1 MSPPPPDPNAD
12 PPTEHP
18 VGITKITHAGGS
30 NETVV
35 TPDGHHAD
43 TDVTMTTGDSIGG
56 NAQRGNEVSAGVATA
71 EYSANTQSEISR
83 LNAEVARL
91 RAELAWANQALEL
104 SREEARTMREFFN
117 TAQKALEEQR
127 ADTKDLREDA
137 ATYRRA
143 AQRAEETLEKER
155 EQWRHDRNDYI
166 HQIDELYRSRTRDI
180 STPNSTVPATMPP
193 DPYADPD
200 YYDDDE
206 GDIYDDVPMDPPSQT
221 IAPVGQ
227 EALPVTTP
235 VDHQPPARTQPMP
248 PAQPSR
254 SRAPAGA
261 PSNTSVQPTNFPS
274 KGPHR
279 YSGVTRDLPANQRG
293 SAVYPGHGKS
303 VVTYRPIPEVPPVP
317 TGQPEY
323 PDEYGYIPV
332 ESLKRRHTGE
342 SNSGER
348 YAPRGSPG
356 FGFGRGRGDPHH
368 YRSKSSKKADGANFE
383 DGTLEKG
390 DRWVVNTTNSEGAA
404 MWRARDA
411 QDIHSMFHG
420 PSQTR
425 VDPMLFRV
433 QRGLLR
439 NARLVPP
446 DYWSAAH
453 REVVRMGMLL
463 EHDFNHP
470 IQGTKHVSPGVVIG
484 EHGTLSSTDMAVL
497 RFVQSICS
505 SGQGRTSLAQRV
517 EQIIIDI
524 FSRPGTYERGVAL
537 IDASASNDIF
547 NDPLNNTVITDET
560 RVSATHFP
568 SPESVTPIRV
578 IEWLWRTL
586 RVPRSIA
593 RVIIKPFYRRRVQ
606 HTIATQQ
613 LSDLSQSP
621 GVPEDVVSFAQS
633 ATATGQLSPARR
645 NFIFQSSQ
653 TFAIRDL
660 ERLTWADPGQTLWR
674 WAIPA
679 STNPSMT
686 ARTQSEVLRAD
697 SLHEN
702 IGSIQ
707 VAWMPDNVRAMF
719 EPRFNAAVT
728 AWNQVD
734 VLPAPSAP
742 VPTSALHPGPSIP
755 PTDDNMDSIG

>member
-1 MSPPPPDPNAD
+1 
-12 PPTEHP
+12 
-18 VGITKITHAGGS
+18 
-30 NETVV
+30 
-35 TPDGHHAD
+35 
-43 TDVTMTTGDSIGG
+43 
-56 NAQRGNEVSAGVATA
+56 
-71 EYSANTQSEISR
+71 
-83 LNAEVARL
+83 
-91 RAELAWANQALEL
+91 
-104 SREEARTMREFFN
+104 
-117 TAQKALEEQR
+117 
-127 ADTKDLREDA
+127 
-137 ATYRRA
+137 
-143 AQRAEETLEKER
+143 
-155 EQWRHDRNDYI
+155 
-166 HQIDELYRSRTRDI
+166 
-180 STPNSTVPATMPP
+180 
-193 DPYADPD
+193 
-200 YYDDDE
+200 
-206 GDIYDDVPMDPPSQT
+206 
-221 IAPVGQ
+221 
-227 EALPVTTP
+227 
-235 VDHQPPARTQPMP
+235 
-248 PAQPSR
+248 
-254 SRAPAGA
+254 
-261 PSNTSVQPTNFPS
+261 
-274 KGPHR
+274 
-279 YSGVTRDLPANQRG
+279 
-293 SAVYPGHGKS
+293 
-303 VVTYRPIPEVPPVP
+303 
-317 TGQPEY
+317 
-323 PDEYGYIPV
+323 
-332 ESLKRRHTGE
+332 
-342 SNSGER
+342 
-348 YAPRGSPG
+348 
-356 FGFGRGRGDPHH
+356 
-368 YRSKSSKKADGANFE
+368 
-383 DGTLEKG
+383 
-390 DRWVVNTTNSEGAA
+390 
-404 MWRARDA
+404 
-411 QDIHSMFHG
+411 
-420 PSQTR
+420 
-425 VDPMLFRV
+425 
-433 QRGLLR
+433 
-439 NARLVPP
+439 
-446 DYWSAAH
+446 
-453 REVVRMGMLL
+453 
-463 EHDFNHP
+463 
-470 IQGTKHVSPGVVIG
+470 
-484 EHGTLSSTDMAVL
+484 MAVL

-568 SPESVTPIRV
+568 SPESFTPIRV

-593 RVIIKPFYRRRVQ
+593 R
-606 HTIATQQ
+606 Q

-755 PTDDNMDSIG
+755 PTDDIWTRSVESRGEDVRDAVM

>member
-1 MSPPPPDPNAD
+1 
-12 PPTEHP
+12 
-18 VGITKITHAGGS
+18 
-30 NETVV
+30 
-35 TPDGHHAD
+35 
-43 TDVTMTTGDSIGG
+43 
-56 NAQRGNEVSAGVATA
+56 
-71 EYSANTQSEISR
+71 
-83 LNAEVARL
+83 
-91 RAELAWANQALEL
+91 
-104 SREEARTMREFFN
+104 
-117 TAQKALEEQR
+117 
-127 ADTKDLREDA
+127 
-137 ATYRRA
+137 
-143 AQRAEETLEKER
+143 
-155 EQWRHDRNDYI
+155 
-166 HQIDELYRSRTRDI
+166 
-180 STPNSTVPATMPP
+180 MPP

-235 VDHQPPARTQPMP
+235 VDHQPPAQTQPIP

-261 PSNTSVQPTNFPS
+261 PSNTLVPPTNFPS
-274 KGPHR
+274 KGPHT

-303 VVTYRPIPEVPPVP
+303 MVTYRPVPEVPPVP

-323 PDEYGYIPV
+323 PGEYGYIPV

-348 YAPRGSPG
+348 YSPRGGPG

-368 YRSKSSKKADGANFE
+368 YRSKSGKKADGANFE

-390 DRWVVNTTNSEGAA
+390 DRWVVNTTDSEGAA

-446 DYWSAAH
+446 DYRSAAH

-463 EHDFNHP
+463 EHNFNHP
-470 IQGTKHVSPGVVIG
+470 IQGTEHVSPGVVIG

-497 RFVQSICS
+497 QFMQSIRS
-505 SGQGRTSLAQRV
+505 SGQGRQEKGAG
-517 EQIIIDI
+517 QI
-524 FSRPGTYERGVAL
+524 RTNYTNL
-537 IDASASNDIF
+537 
-547 NDPLNNTVITDET
+547 
-560 RVSATHFP
+560 
-568 SPESVTPIRV
+568 PIC
-578 IEWLWRTL
+578 
-586 RVPRSIA
+586 P
-593 RVIIKPFYRRRVQ
+593 
-606 HTIATQQ
+606 HTITTRQ

-633 ATATGQLSPARR
+633 ATATGQLLPAQR

-734 VLPAPSAP
+734 VLPVPSAP
-742 VPTSALHPGPSIP
+742 VSTSALHPGPSIP
-755 PTDDNMDSIG
+755 PTDDNMDLIG